1 MLIDRIRTERLQALK
16 NKDEKR
22 KSLLGVLIADAC
34 RDAKEPDDQAV
45 IRFVKKFIDNAREN
59 VKALEQG
66 DGSTQALG
74 EARQEIAILTEY
86 LPAQLT
92 GDTLLEA
99 IRGVL
104 AQEDIAVQQASMG
117 KVMKALTTRF
127 AGQYDGKEASEVV
140 KAILSGKL

>member
-1 MLIDRIRTERLQALK
+1 MLIDTIKLERMQALK

-34 RDAKEPDDQAV
+34 RDTKEPDDQAV
-45 IRFVKKFIDNAREN
+45 IRFVKKFIDNAKEN

-66 DGSTQALG
+66 DGSAQAID

-86 LPAQLT
+86 LPTQLT
-92 GDTLLEA
+92 GDALLEA
-99 IRGVL
+99 IRRVL
-104 AQEDIAVQQASMG
+104 VQESIAIQPANMG
-117 KVMKALTTRF
+117 TVMKALTARF
-127 AGQYDGKEASEVV
+127 AGQYDGKEASDVV